1 MPVVTKLTSQK
12 QKDFVNLYVDDEFYC
27 GLSLNQVASWRLHK
41 GSELTHDQLD
51 RLRSEARV
59 SKAYNLAIRYL
70 GLRIHSSQE
79 VIEYLRRKEFEDVS
93 IVVVE
98 RLKREGYL
106 QDENFA
112 LRWSAMRQQMLWSPR
127 AIQDELSR
135 KGISKDVIDDCIRGI
150 DTREAIIE
158 LIAKKSRNQ
167 AIDREKMMRYLVG
180 RGFSYSDIKPC
191 LDDSGSK

>member
-12 QKDFVNLYVDDEFYC
+12 QKDFVNLYVDDEFCC

-51 RLRSEARV
+51 RLRNEARA

-79 VIEYLRRKEFEDVS
+79 VMEYLRRKEFEDVS
-93 IVVVE
+93 IAVVGD
-98 RLKREGYL
+98 LKREGYL
-106 QDENFA
+106 QDGDFA

-127 AIQDELSR
+127 AIRDELSR
-135 KGISKDVIDDCIRGI
+135 KGIPKDIIDDCIGGI
-150 DTREAIIE
+150 DTKEIILG
-158 LIAKKSRNQ
+158 LIAKKSRNRTVS
-167 AIDREKMMRYLVG
+167 REKMMSYLVG
-180 RGFSYSDIKPC
+180 RGFSYPDIKLC
-191 LDDSGSK
+191 LDESGSK

>member
-12 QKDFVNLYVDDEFYC
+12 QKDFVNLYVDDEFCC

-51 RLRSEARV
+51 KLRNEARV

-106 QDENFA
+106 QDEDFA
-112 LRWSAMRQQMLWSPR
+112 VRWSTMRQQMLWSPR
-127 AIQDELSR
+127 AIQGELSR
-135 KGISKDVIDDCIRGI
+135 KGIPNDIIDDCIGGI
-150 DTREAIIE
+150 DTQGVIIG
-158 LIAKKSRNQ
+158 LIEKKSRNR
-167 AIDREKMMRYLVG
+167 AMNREKMMRYLIS
-180 RGFSYSDIKPC
+180 RGFSYSDIKLC
-191 LDDSGSK
+191 LDELDSK